1 MWGVIVIVIVTRQS
15 AVSTPPTSLY
25 TYIAFAFAFAF
36 ALSQVKG
43 GYYRIGLR
51 GELSVYRAGVSP
63 SYICFRN
70 GRELRC
76 G

>member
-1 MWGVIVIVIVTRQS
+1 MIVIVIVTRQS
-15 AVSTPPTSLY
+15 AVSTPPTRLY

-36 ALSQVKG
+36 ALSH
-43 GYYRIGLR
+43 YRIGLR